1 MTSDAQD
8 GTPGKGAKPVNKRG
22 AARLAAI
29 QALYQMEI
37 GGTDLQTVV
46 AEFENFRLGKE
57 IDGEQY
63 RDADAAWFRDL
74 MAGTIREQ
82 RLLDPLIH
90 TALEGNWPLARLDAT
105 LRAILRAGT
114 YELTKRKD
122 VPAAVVITEYVTV
135 AQAFFDEDEPRII
148 NGVLDHIG
156 RRVRAD
162 EFQGA
167 RPSAVSR

>member
-1 MTSDAQD
+1 MTSSARNDKS
-8 GTPGKGAKPVNKRG
+8 GRSTKPVNKRG

-29 QALYQMEI
+29 QALYQMEV

-57 IDGEQY
+57 LDGEQY
-63 RDADAAWFRDL
+63 READAAWFRDL

-82 RLLDPLIH
+82 RMLDPLIH
-90 TALEGNWPLARLDAT
+90 TALEGNWPLGRLDAT

-114 YELTKRKD
+114 YELTNRKD
-122 VPAAVVITEYVTV
+122 VPAAVVITEYMTV

-156 RRVRAD
+156 RKVRSD

-167 RPSAVSR
+167 KSATRST

>member
-1 MTSDAQD
+1 MTSDAPRGHKD
-8 GTPGKGAKPVNKRG
+8 KSSKPVNKRG

-29 QALYQMEI
+29 QALYQMEV
-37 GGTDLQTVV
+37 GGTDLQTVI

-57 IDGEQY
+57 LDGEQY

-82 RLLDPLIH
+82 RKLDPLIH

-114 YELTKRKD
+114 YELTDRKD

-135 AQAFFDEDEPRII
+135 AQAFFDKDEPGII
-148 NGVLDHIG
+148 NGVLDQIA
-156 RRVRAD
+156 RRVRTD
-162 EFQGA
+162 EFQGSA
-167 RPSAVSR
+167 RAT